1 MRQGKGKTGTYCRD
15 DWKDAKQVH
24 DSQWTQSI
32 SFLSLKNSRRADG
45 TKCHLPGRMC
55 TKTLVPSAISVLNSR
70 ATLSVDPVGF
80 QALAL
85 LTIVIV
91 LDFLYV

>member
-1 MRQGKGKTGTYCRD
+1 MRQGKGKTGTYCWD
-15 DWKDAKQVH
+15 DWKDAKQAH

-55 TKTLVPSAISVLNSR
+55 TKTLVPSVISVLNSR

-85 LTIVIV
+85 LTM
-91 LDFLYV
+91 